1 VDKSNKYA
9 VRAAY
14 DASIPALIL
23 CTVPLLRPTTLATR
37 LMPMRRPAHAELARS
52 HRDHSAGGRLLAV
65 GNSAPEPRL
74 DACVEHAALK
84 LSEGPTHL
92 KHEVARWRSL
102 PNRNVL

>member
-1 VDKSNKYA
+1 MPSSLDRIGIIQ
-9 VRAAY
+9 RAA
-14 DASIPALIL
+14 
-23 CTVPLLRPTTLATR
+23 
-37 LMPMRRPAHAELARS
+37 E
-52 HRDHSAGGRLLAV
+52 LLAV